1 MGSMGN
7 WDWVLLGVA
16 SFIAIAT
23 LTRLML
29 AHRNKLLARLRTEM
43 EQERAKKQ
51 RAQQQKKQ
59 QEPQSNQR
67 QPGRGTAA

>member
-1 MGSMGN
+1 MDN
-7 WDWVLLGVA
+7 WDWGLLAVA

-23 LTRLML
+23 LSRLML
-29 AHRNKLLARLRTEM
+29 AHRNKLLTRLRTEM
-43 EQERAKKQ
+43 EQQRAKKQ

-59 QEPQSNQR
+59 QEPKNDPR